1 MVHFSPGCTLI
12 MWPLSTG
19 SKWIS
24 DYFGVISKPCDKSNL
39 DQPGVISTDRININ
53 YYERDRQNSF
63 TLLGTGYYFRFRL
76 PVFTS
81 GFDFRR
87 KLKIRWQKTIRLFIT
102 KQLIKDHE
110 RNVRSTSDSEPTKL
124 PKKERKVLG
133 SNLTKTM
140 FLFHILGIVAAVKG
154 SYGFIK
160 RDKSRI
166 DRKNQESR
174 IFFHSSEILDA
185 NSKLGR
191 RRIKMGNEV
200 SPDSPSWTGRRI
212 PTVKLKIPGKAFLKS
227 ESRTSVTFKL

>member
-1 MVHFSPGCTLI
+1 

-63 TLLGTGYYFRFRL
+63 TLLGTGYYSL
-76 PVFTS
+76 PVSFPISTS

-133 SNLTKTM
+133 SNLTKNT
-140 FLFHILGIVAAVKG
+140 FFIWYFRYCRSCQGVVRLYQKG
-154 SYGFIK
+154 QESNWSK
-160 RDKSRI
+160 KSRI
-166 DRKNQESR
+166 SD
-174 IFFHSSEILDA
+174 FFSFIRDFGCQLET
-185 NSKLGR
+185 
-191 RRIKMGNEV
+191 
-200 SPDSPSWTGRRI
+200 W
-212 PTVKLKIPGKAFLKS
+212 
-227 ESRTSVTFKL
+227 